1 MDENDYLDI
10 ARNAID
16 AFHFCIRKEHVIK
29 IIKNK
34 FRAGTCCSEDVI
46 EMRQIRFLR
55 FEAIHSQSYFF
66 SIYHTDAHTYPKNNI
81 QKYKTTQ
88 RHALKS

>member
-16 AFHFCIRKEHVIK
+16 AFHLCIRKEHVIK
-29 IIKNK
+29 ITKNK
-34 FRAGTCCSEDVI
+34 FRAGTRSSEDVI

-55 FEAIHSQSYFF
+55 FEAIHSQSYFLF
-66 SIYHTDAHTYPKNNI
+66 SIYHTDAHTYPK
-81 QKYKTTQ
+81 K
-88 RHALKS
+88 